1 MRHARILVA
10 AAGVNRPPFYDHT
23 SGAISA
29 TSGRDRAASAILDRS
44 GASRIMKSV
53 FTAALWLLT
62 QTCFAQSVWLSPGA
76 VSWHADR
83 AAGYNERNSG
93 PGLEW
98 RSESGEIRAA
108 AGQYRNSIRQDTRYA
123 TVGWFPLRT
132 DLGPVRIAAGG
143 AIGIADGYRVN
154 QGRAFPV
161 ALPAL
166 SVEVWRIGLNV
177 TAWPRLEK
185 GESAGVAVQLLIRIW
200 EGQ

>member
-1 MRHARILVA
+1 
-10 AAGVNRPPFYDHT
+10 
-23 SGAISA
+23 
-29 TSGRDRAASAILDRS
+29 
-44 GASRIMKSV
+44 MKSV
-53 FTAALWLLT
+53 FTAALWLLA
-62 QTCFAQSVWLSPGA
+62 QTSFAQSVWLSPGA

-83 AAGYNERNSG
+83 AAGYNERNVG
-93 PGLEW
+93 GGVEW

-123 TVGWFPLRT
+123 TVGWFPLQT
-132 DLGPVRIAAGG
+132 EFGPVRIAAGG

-154 QGRAFPV
+154 NGRAFPV

-166 SVEVWRIGLNV
+166 SVDVWRIGINV

-185 GESAGVAVQLLIRIW
+185 GESAGVAVQLVFRVW